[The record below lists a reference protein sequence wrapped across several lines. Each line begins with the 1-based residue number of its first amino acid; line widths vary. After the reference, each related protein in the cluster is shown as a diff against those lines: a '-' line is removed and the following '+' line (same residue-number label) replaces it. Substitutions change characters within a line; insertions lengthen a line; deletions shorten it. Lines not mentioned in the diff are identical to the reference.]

1 MIVVSFYTV
10 NTPYQTEILNLRR
23 SLAKLHMV
31 SHMKP
36 IASQGNWAYNCSMK
50 PEIILEAMDTYED
63 DILYLDADAEVLSY
77 PKYFETMPGDI
88 GMHYKDGREL
98 LNGTMF
104 IRNNPESRRII
115 EKWAEVQADNLD
127 QMDNHVL
134 QDVIKK
140 YAKELGCTITD
151 IPAQYCQI
159 FDLMA
164 NCGEPV
170 IRHNQAS
177 RRFKRLIR

>member
-36 IASQGNWAYNCSMK
+36 VESRGSWAQNCSIK
-50 PEIILEAMDTYED
+50 PEIILQALETYPE

-104 IRNNPESRRII
+104 IRNNPASRSLIS
-115 EKWAEVQADNLD
+115 KWAEVQGNNVD

-134 QDVIKK
+134 QKVIKDH
-140 YAKELGCTITD
+140 AKELGCTVTD
-151 IPAQYCQI
+151 IPPQYCQI

-164 NCGEPV
+164 DCGEPV

-177 RRFKRLIR
+177 RRFKRLVR